1 MKCSDFEKLEN
12 KYMDGNIT
20 PEEHEAMLAH
30 AGECE
35 SCRRELAL
43 CDEIMSGLE
52 NLPVPQIQED
62 FTLNVMSAVRAVPKP
77 NRGLLFLVVCS
88 VVGALSSVAGFLNLV
103 ILNRAELVE
112 AIADN
117 AVLAPF
123 VSLINMLAAFD
134 SAARELASS
143 VLALFDIYKESMTFG
158 AFAAGIIALGIYA
171 ALKKSVIGGVGK

>member
-43 CDEIMSGLE
+43 CDEIMQGLE
-52 NLPVPQIQED
+52 NLPIPQVQED

-88 VVGALSSVAGFLNLV
+88 VVSALSSVAGFLNLV
-103 ILNRAELVE
+103 VLNRAELVE

-158 AFAAGIIALGIYA
+158 AFAAGIIVLGIYA
-171 ALKKSVIGGVGK
+171 ALKKSVIGGVRK

>member
-12 KYMDGNIT
+12 KYMDGDIT
-20 PEEHEAMLAH
+20 PKEHDEMLAH
-30 AGECE
+30 TEECKD
-35 SCRRELAL
+35 CRRELAL
-43 CDEIMSGLE
+43 CENLLSGLE
-52 NLPVPQIQED
+52 GLPIPQARED

-77 NRGLLFLVVCS
+77 NRGILFLVVCS
-88 VVGALSSVAGFLNLV
+88 VISALSSAAGFFNLV
-103 ILNRAELVE
+103 ILNRTELVE
-112 AIADN
+112 AIEDN

-123 VSLINMLAAFD
+123 VRLINTLAAFD
-134 SAARELASS
+134 SAVRELAST